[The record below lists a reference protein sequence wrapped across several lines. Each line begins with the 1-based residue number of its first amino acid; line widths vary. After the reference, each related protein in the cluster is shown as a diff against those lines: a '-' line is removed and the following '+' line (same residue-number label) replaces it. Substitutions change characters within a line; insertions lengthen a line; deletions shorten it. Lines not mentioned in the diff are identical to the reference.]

1 MCAQPA
7 TAATTRIVSTGQ
19 VDLHVT
25 EYGESPEPLILLH
38 GIGSDFSSWWPVVDR
53 LAAHFRLIVP
63 DQRGHG
69 RSQKPDSGYL
79 VPDYARDLD
88 GLIAAYGLDRPKIL

>member
-1 MCAQPA
+1 MCAQPN
-7 TAATTRIVSTGQ
+7 TDLTTKFVFTGQ

-25 EYGESPEPLILLH
+25 EFGDRPDLLILLH
-38 GIGSDFSSWWPVVDR
+38 GIGSDFSTWWPVVDE

-69 RSQKPDSGYL
+69 RSQKPDRGYMIA
-79 VPDYARDLD
+79 DFAGDLD
-88 GLIAAYGLDRPKIL
+88 RLINAYGIEHP